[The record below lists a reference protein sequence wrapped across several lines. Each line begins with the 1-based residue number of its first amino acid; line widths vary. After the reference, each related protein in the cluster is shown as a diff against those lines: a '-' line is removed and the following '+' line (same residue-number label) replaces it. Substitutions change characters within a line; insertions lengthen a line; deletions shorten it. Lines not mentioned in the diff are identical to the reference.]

1 MPPLTKF
8 TRFARWRLPFVWLA
22 CFLPSAALFSLSP
35 PPQPHRRIIKPSY
48 STSVSSSE
56 AGAFFQHHIPCHTFS
71 RRFVVRRIF
80 GQKRKW
86 PICTHLAATN
96 TPAVNETTS
105 ASSSNLLRDQQHEAL
120 KSDKNHYANDDWEA
134 MDDETLLRQVTKTQ
148 LLDLCQQC
156 QINVTMS
163 TSTSARRKTTTK
175 VDLLQLLRQ
184 HARRVIQEERQRLEQ
199 RIVMVEQGVSDTES
213 KERYEIIPGDDFG
226 EESDDD
232 EPFVFY
238 SIDQLPRT
246 AKMQPGNAS
255 TAGSH
260 TPASS
265 STPTTDRTQTANA
278 KAPPKP
284 PSRLSQAAVTAP
296 LPPPPIRSKNGEEVI
311 CERTVMVYSTKDEND
326 LTGIAAAQPGQAGI
340 AVDSL
345 LSSSSSSSLSS
356 DIPSSELFSGK
367 ATSAETE
374 QATEKVTELVETLLA
389 MTGLPAFTGEMVSPR
404 KTRKDAASRNHQTT
418 HPGFDP
424 SKVPTELL
432 SSSSQALRTGRGE
445 VLRDV
450 LRQFEIQA
458 IGQDGMA
465 GDNTEKGGGHYRQV
479 SKVRAFLE
487 GYRRAEVRR
496 IARETTSVLLDRLVS
511 EGVQGLDL
519 AMASMLRA
527 SDDTNDYGGGE
538 LNDSLLDYLNDAI
551 RQQEK
556 KVKQQMMSSA
566 ASSQAS
572 AERENVVE
580 ESFINDP
587 VENLWNITMEDG
599 NVVESLDPND
609 PKVLRVLHE
618 ELELESAMEKQQAA
632 SDFPSNPPEQ
642 ILLLL
647 ELLRERIKAEAAF
660 SLDEKGRNLR
670 LLAYCLH
677 LATDAE
683 REQLLLKDLR
693 SSIDRLDSFIELVK
707 SSIEYGESTSYQLQP
722 TKKNALNVRQ
732 LRGILA
738 LSEDLREQQAWRLSG
753 AR

>member
-1 MPPLTKF
+1 MHLATKF
-8 TRFARWRLPFVWLA
+8 TRIHWRLPLVCLA
-22 CFLPSAALFSLSP
+22 CFLPSATLFSLSP
-35 PPQPHRRIIKPSY
+35 PPPQQRRLINSDTKSLSSISEARGFLQHHLPCP
-48 STSVSSSE
+48 SVSRPRI
-56 AGAFFQHHIPCHTFS
+56 AA
-71 RRFVVRRIF
+71 RIF
-80 GQKRKW
+80 GHRRRS

-96 TPAVNETTS
+96 AHVGNETS
-105 ASSSNLLRDQQHEAL
+105 VRSSQLLQEKQNEPL
-120 KSDKNHYANDDWEA
+120 NSDVNDDWET
-134 MDDETLLRQVTKTQ
+134 MDDETLLRQVTKSQ
-148 LLDLCQQC
+148 LMDLCQQC
-156 QINVTMS
+156 QINVTLS
-163 TSTSARRKTTTK
+163 SSRRNTTITK
-175 VDLLQLLRQ
+175 AELLQLLRQ
-184 HARRVIQEERQRLEQ
+184 HAQRVIQEERQRLEQ
-199 RIVMVEQGVSDTES
+199 RIVLVEQGVSDTES
-213 KERYEIIPGDDFG
+213 KERYEIVPGGEVSMDDSG

-246 AKMQPGNAS
+246 TKIQPENATSAASYTSVS
-255 TAGSH
+255 T
-260 TPASS
+260 
-265 STPTTDRTQTANA
+265 STPTNRTPAANA
-278 KAPPKP
+278 KAPPKR
-284 PSRLSQAAVTAP
+284 PSRLSRAAVTAP
-296 LPPPPIRSKNGEEVI
+296 PPPPPIRSKNGEEASGD
-311 CERTVMVYSTKDEND
+311 ERTVTVYSTKDEND
-326 LTGIAAAQPGQAGI
+326 LTGIAAAQPGQAGT

-345 LSSSSSSSLSS
+345 LSSSSSSSSLSS

-367 ATSAETE
+367 ASSAETE
-374 QATEKVTELVETLLA
+374 QATEKVTELVESLLA

-404 KTRKDAASRNHQTT
+404 TTRKDAASRNHQTT

-424 SKVPTELL
+424 SQVPTELL

-465 GDNTEKGGGHYRQV
+465 GDNVEKGGGHYRQV

-556 KVKQQMMSSA
+556 KVEQQVMSSA
-566 ASSQAS
+566 ASSQGS
-572 AERENVVE
+572 VEHENVVVDE
-580 ESFINDP
+580 AFINDP

-609 PKVLRVLHE
+609 PKVLRILHE
-618 ELELESAMEKQQAA
+618 ELELESAKEKQQPA
-632 SDFPSNPPEQ
+632 SNIPSNPPEQ

-647 ELLRERIKAEAAF
+647 KLLRERIKAEAAF
-660 SLDEKGRNLR
+660 SPDEKGRNLR

-683 REQLLLKDLR
+683 REQLLLKDLG
-693 SSIDRLDSFIELVK
+693 SSIDVSV
-707 SSIEYGESTSYQLQP
+707 QM
-722 TKKNALNVRQ
+722 A
-732 LRGILA
+732 
-738 LSEDLREQQAWRLSG
+738 
-753 AR
+753 ARAMI